1 MPRDSAKHGPRL
13 DEEMRHETE
22 GMVRGGGQTHAEEW
36 KETEPGEEFHGS
48 AQMPPERQAGGVDMT
63 AREVEWR
70 SEIAQVL
77 APLGYPADRGQIL
90 AFLEHHH
97 APDNMITA
105 MTGLPKDRKF
115 RNVGEIARAIG
126 VHTEQHRI

>member
-22 GMVRGGGQTHAEEW
+22 GMIRGGGQTHAEEW
-36 KETEPGEEFHGS
+36 KETEPGDEPPAS
-48 AQMPPERQAGGVDMT
+48 AQMPPDHQSGGVGMT
-63 AREVEWR
+63 AREIEWR

-77 APLGYPADRGQIL
+77 ATLRYPADRGQIL

-97 APDNMITA
+97 APGNMVTA
-105 MTGLPKDRKF
+105 MTGLPKHRKF
-115 RNVGEIARAIG
+115 HNVGEIARAIG

>member
-1 MPRDSAKHGPRL
+1 MPRDSSKHGPRL

-22 GMVRGGGQTHAEEW
+22 GMVRGGGATHTEEW
-36 KETEPGEEFHGS
+36 RQTESADEPPGS
-48 AQMPPERQAGGVDMT
+48 VQMPPERQGGGADMT

-77 APLGYPADRGQIL
+77 APLEYPADRGRIL
-90 AFLEHHH
+90 SFLEARH
-97 APDNMITA
+97 APDNIITA
-105 MTGLPKDRKF
+105 MTGLPKDRQF